1 MAEKIEL
8 SISANVS
15 EAMKEVAGFSK
26 QYADMV
32 REVEKPLRQV
42 NGFREL
48 ESSLEQT
55 GRKMRE
61 ARDRVRELGNAMAA
75 AATPS
80 QSLSA
85 EYQQAVSSLK
95 ALERQEAS
103 QIGQLGKMRTE
114 GAARLAVE
122 AYGEAMQSRAA
133 QVVEN
138 LGYLQTAWRAVGKVS
153 SEAWDAMLDLGRT
166 DTLEEKLAKVE
177 RDLQQRARSIYT
189 ALRSIPVRARR
200 RWSGAGPN

>member
-8 SISANVS
+8 NISANVS
-15 EAMKEVAGFSK
+15 EAMKDVAGFSK
-26 QYADMV
+26 QYAELV

-48 ESSLEQT
+48 ENALEQT

-114 GAARLAVE
+114 LQAAGVDVRNLAAEQRRLAQEFSARLDA
-122 AYGEAMQSRAA
+122 GRA
-133 QVVEN
+133 
-138 LGYLQTAWRAVGKVS
+138 
-153 SEAWDAMLDLGRT
+153 DAALNS
-166 DTLEEKLAKVE
+166 
-177 RDLQQRARSIYT
+177 ARSSLGVGAIEQT
-189 ALRSIPVRARR
+189 QRQLVDLRQQYRLV
-200 RWSGAGPN
+200 